1 MLDNCEQ
8 VVAAVATVLVELL
21 AVCPNLKVLVTS
33 RILVHAT
40 GEHVFPV
47 SPLATPGTGL
57 SPEQLEQNDAVRLFL
72 ARAQAAKPDFALSTT
87 NAQAVASLCSCL
99 DGLPLALE
107 LAAAWVRLFSLTTLQ
122 TRLEHRLPLLVGG
135 PSDQPGRLRTMRSAI
150 AWSYDLLP
158 PAEQRLFGRLTVF
171 VGGCTLEAA
180 EIVGIEADS
189 PPSDMSDIL
198 ERVASLVDQ
207 SLLQQKVGPDEESRF
222 EMLETIREFGLEQL
236 RASGEEESIRQRHAA
251 WCLALAEEAAPH
263 LTSAARDAWMAVL
276 THEQDNL
283 RSALGWVMTW
293 GQNEL
298 ALRLTGALTWFW
310 YLSGNLTEGRRWLA
324 SALALPPPTVP
335 ARALASALTGAGSLA
350 HLQGDE
356 AVARPFLTEGV
367 TLWREL
373 GDRGKLAYALT
384 SLGQVAWHQGDAATT
399 RVLGEESV
407 ALFRTTGDRWGPA
420 LALQDLGQTVLAAG
434 DLTAAQVL
442 YEEILAIYH
451 ELGDHW
457 GCGLPLLGLGRVA
470 RARGDYAV
478 ARAALE
484 DSRAIFAV
492 AGDRRLQAQAS
503 YRLGQ
508 LARQEGNWARAEVH
522 YHEALALWHALGQ
535 LLGEGL
541 AIAGLAGVAAK
552 RGEMERAARLG
563 GAAEAALAK
572 ADAAT
577 SSPDRDDDASCLDA
591 ARALLGAER
600 FTLLWAVGRA
610 LPLERAVAEALVVT
624 VAVEPVPSVPAG
636 HRLTPRELDVLRLLV
651 EGRSDKEIASALGI
665 SYRTT
670 TSYVTGILTKL
681 NVSSRTAAA
690 THAVRH
696 GIV

>member
-1 MLDNCEQ
+1 M
-8 VVAAVATVLVELL
+8 
-21 AVCPNLKVLVTS
+21 
-33 RILVHAT
+33 
-40 GEHVFPV
+40 
-47 SPLATPGTGL
+47 
-57 SPEQLEQNDAVRLFL
+57 
-72 ARAQAAKPDFALSTT
+72 
-87 NAQAVASLCSCL
+87 
-99 DGLPLALE
+99 
-107 LAAAWVRLFSLTTLQ
+107 
-122 TRLEHRLPLLVGG
+122 
-135 PSDQPGRLRTMRSAI
+135 
-150 AWSYDLLP
+150 
-158 PAEQRLFGRLTVF
+158 
-171 VGGCTLEAA
+171 
-180 EIVGIEADS
+180 
-189 PPSDMSDIL
+189 
-198 ERVASLVDQ
+198 
-207 SLLQQKVGPDEESRF
+207 
-222 EMLETIREFGLEQL
+222 
-236 RASGEEESIRQRHAA
+236 
-251 WCLALAEEAAPH
+251 
-263 LTSAARDAWMAVL
+263 
-276 THEQDNL
+276 
-283 RSALGWVMTW
+283 
-293 GQNEL
+293 
-298 ALRLTGALTWFW
+298 
-310 YLSGNLTEGRRWLA
+310 
-324 SALALPPPTVP
+324 PPPTVP

-356 AVARPFLTEGV
+356 AVSRPFLTEGV

-624 VAVEPVPSVPAG
+624 VAVEPVPSVSAG

>member
-1 MLDNCEQ
+1 M
-8 VVAAVATVLVELL
+8 
-21 AVCPNLKVLVTS
+21 
-33 RILVHAT
+33 
-40 GEHVFPV
+40 
-47 SPLATPGTGL
+47 
-57 SPEQLEQNDAVRLFL
+57 
-72 ARAQAAKPDFALSTT
+72 
-87 NAQAVASLCSCL
+87 
-99 DGLPLALE
+99 
-107 LAAAWVRLFSLTTLQ
+107 
-122 TRLEHRLPLLVGG
+122 
-135 PSDQPGRLRTMRSAI
+135 
-150 AWSYDLLP
+150 
-158 PAEQRLFGRLTVF
+158 
-171 VGGCTLEAA
+171 
-180 EIVGIEADS
+180 
-189 PPSDMSDIL
+189 
-198 ERVASLVDQ
+198 
-207 SLLQQKVGPDEESRF
+207 
-222 EMLETIREFGLEQL
+222 
-236 RASGEEESIRQRHAA
+236 
-251 WCLALAEEAAPH
+251 
-263 LTSAARDAWMAVL
+263 
-276 THEQDNL
+276 
-283 RSALGWVMTW
+283 
-293 GQNEL
+293 
-298 ALRLTGALTWFW
+298 
-310 YLSGNLTEGRRWLA
+310 
-324 SALALPPPTVP
+324 
-335 ARALASALTGAGSLA
+335 
-350 HLQGDE
+350 
-356 AVARPFLTEGV
+356 
-367 TLWREL
+367 
-373 GDRGKLAYALT
+373 
-384 SLGQVAWHQGDAATT
+384 
-399 RVLGEESV
+399 LGEESV
-407 ALFRTTGDRWGPA
+407 ALFRTTGDRWGLA

-470 RARGDYAV
+470 RARGDY
-478 ARAALE
+478 
-484 DSRAIFAV
+484 AV

-610 LPLERAVAEALVVT
+610 LPLERAVAKALVVT
-624 VAVEPVPSVPAG
+624 VAVEPVLSVPAG